1 MSQAQHCLTH
11 VGLTQELS
19 LMFFFF
25 LSFVLPL
32 SRGAFWF
39 VQEIMF
45 YLILRPLSSSD
56 TVVVQ
61 VQQWRVVGTQQVV
74 DQVLLNGVVLT
85 DTKQVDIIIR
95 TISADAHLLA
105 LTGANQTV
113 TPGKKRKKKVI

>member
-1 MSQAQHCLTH
+1 M
-11 VGLTQELS
+11 
-19 LMFFFF
+19 
-25 LSFVLPL
+25 LPL
-32 SRGAFWF
+32 SSGAFWF

-61 VQQWRVVGTQQVV
+61 VQQWGLVGTQQVV

-113 TPGKKRKKKVI
+113 TPGKKNKNKKLFNVIYF